1 MIKSSFTVNLR
12 KNNPVA
18 FAFNSATTLPLHM
31 ALILR
36 KIQLFFSLFV
46 LLVIA
51 IEFSAC
57 RDDVYSTNPNDKLT
71 FSTDTLAFDTV
82 FTTLGSAT
90 SKIMIYNRNNV
101 ALKISL
107 LGIAG
112 GKDSPFKIT
121 VDGSLN
127 ANNQF
132 EDLEIRAKD
141 SLYVFVAVTVNP
153 TNSDSPVFIR
163 DSLVLQTNGINQNIK
178 LQAFGQDI
186 KILRNKRILNDTT
199 LTAEK
204 PYLIYGNLTVDT
216 AKTLTLNPGCKL
228 YFHNNANLI
237 VYGNLKAEGTTDKPI
252 SLRGDRLDNIKFA
265 TPFPYN
271 NVSGQWGGLYLLWKG
286 GNHVLNHV
294 NMNSGYVG
302 IYFSNEDRN
311 TIPTLEIANSR
322 IQNFLLDG
330 LFVQNG
336 NVQVTNTEIS
346 NTGSYSVYLN
356 GGKHS
361 FIQSTIANYFNNSSV
376 QPTSRDGKPAVMI
389 MDMNRAAPMQS
400 FFQNCVISGSADNEF
415 SLASPFLNLYDGVFD
430 HCYIRKP
437 EALDLPQFTAIR
449 WSQKTDTLFKSIRY
463 NYVKNTYFDFRL
475 DSVSPAR
482 GIGANTDPAVVAKY
496 HLNTDLNGSPRPTD
510 KPDAGAYQW
519 QQAK

>member
-1 MIKSSFTVNLR
+1 MIKPSFTVNLR
-12 KNNPVA
+12 ENNSVA
-18 FAFNSATTLPLHM
+18 FAFNSANMLSPNM
-31 ALILR
+31 ALIPR
-36 KIQLFFSLFV
+36 KIHLSFFIFIS
-46 LLVIA
+46 LVIT
-51 IEFSAC
+51 IGLSAC
-57 RDDVYSTNPNDKLT
+57 RDEVYSTNPKDKLT
-71 FSTDTLAFDTV
+71 FSTDTLTFDTV

-90 SKIMIYNRNNV
+90 SKITIYNRNNV
-101 ALKISL
+101 ALKISH

-112 GKDSPFKIT
+112 GKDSPFKIN

-141 SLYVFVAVTVNP
+141 SLYIFVAVTVNP

-163 DSLVLQTNGINQNIK
+163 DSLVLQTNGVNQNIK

-186 KILRNKRILNDTT
+186 KIFRNRHILSDTT

-204 PYLIYGNLTVDT
+204 PYLVYGNLTVDT
-216 AKTLTLNPGCKL
+216 AKTLTLNPGCKI

-237 VYGNLKAEGTTDKPI
+237 VYGNLKAEGTANEPI
-252 SLRGDRLDNIKFA
+252 SLRGDRLDKIKFA

-271 NVSGQWGGLYLLWKG
+271 NVAGQWGGLFLLWRG
-286 GNHVLNHV
+286 GSHVLNHV

-311 TIPTLEIANSR
+311 TIPTLEIANCR

-330 LFVQNG
+330 LVVQNG

-376 QPTSRDGKPAVMI
+376 QPTSRDAKPAVMI
-389 MDMNRAAPMQS
+389 MDMNRAAPMES
-400 FFQNCVISGSADNEF
+400 FFQNCIISGSADNEF
-415 SLASPFLNLYDGVFD
+415 SLASPFLNLYNGIFD

-449 WSQKTDTLFKSIRY
+449 WSQKTDTLFKSISY

-482 GIGANTDPAVVAKY
+482 GIGANTDPVVVAKY
-496 HLNTDLNGSPRPTD
+496 HLNLDLNGNPRPTD

-519 QQAK
+519 QPAK